1 MSDWGFSN
9 AIAFAVAMTIR
20 DMSEEREKKRI
31 KTQKFYQE
39 CYEKITDDSA
49 QAFDVVTKVVKKA
62 SRRYIP
68 EEIGIGSTYL
78 ALYAFAI
85 VIKRQGKV
93 TKEQSKIIKI
103 YFNNMNYPFTESSY
117 IEAAKRGT
125 DVGNFRS
132 IIAIDFCYAGIFWV
146 DFFRAL
152 YKSGTQKD
160 LQDVIDYITS
170 IIIRFSFLGNPNS
183 DISNDICQNFI
194 DCINFQINQVREIT
208 NDEIDWLGI
217 VPIKERLEEMKI
229 TYENLIDESNI
240 TNDISKD
247 ELLPLLELEILNCIC
262 DVVMLTKRPKSIKLE
277 MMNDAFRL
285 TGIHTEVTP
294 EQYVKE
300 IANNTPTGQF
310 YKKIFSSFYPLGTFW
325 NVLFS
330 MGTQLSDINSKNN
343 PVSIVNNILS
353 ILLQI
358 ESYLDEKYNFLG
370 EESIAKNYIYHIL
383 KQISENFDRE
393 E

>member
-31 KTQKFYQE
+31 KTQKFYHE
-39 CYEKITDDSA
+39 CYEKIADDSA

-62 SRRYIP
+62 SRRYVP
-68 EEIGIGSTYL
+68 DEIGIGGKYL
-78 ALYAFAI
+78 ALYAFAL

-103 YFNNMNYPFTESSY
+103 YFNNMNYSFAESSY

-160 LQDVIDYITS
+160 LQDVVDYTVS
-170 IIIRFSFLGNPNS
+170 IITRFSFLGNPDSN
-183 DISNDICQNFI
+183 ISNDICQNFI
-194 DCINFQINQVREIT
+194 DCINFQINQVSEIPK
-208 NDEIDWLGI
+208 NEVDWLGI

-229 TYENLIDESNI
+229 TYENLIDKSNI

-262 DVVMLTKRPKSIKLE
+262 DVVMLTKQPKSIKLA

-285 TGIHTEVTP
+285 TGIHTEATP

-300 IANNTPTGQF
+300 IANNTITGQY
-310 YKKIFSSFYPLGTFW
+310 YKNMFSSGSPLGTFW
-325 NVLFS
+325 RILFA
-330 MGTQLSDINSKNN
+330 MGAQLPDAGAANK
-343 PVSIVNNILS
+343 PVDIVNDILS
-353 ILLQI
+353 ILLQV
-358 ESYLDEKYNFLG
+358 ENYLDEKYNFLG
-370 EESIAKNYIYHIL
+370 NDSIARNYIYHIL
-383 KQISENFDRE
+383 EQLIDNYDE
-393 E
+393 EE